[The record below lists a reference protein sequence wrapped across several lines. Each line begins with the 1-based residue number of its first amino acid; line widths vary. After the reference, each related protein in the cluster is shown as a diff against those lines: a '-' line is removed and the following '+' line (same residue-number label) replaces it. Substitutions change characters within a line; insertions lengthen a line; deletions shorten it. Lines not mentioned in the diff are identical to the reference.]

1 MYTNCFTDEL
11 VVYRL
16 NTFPF
21 LHLGF
26 FHYLVNM
33 IAFIPLLDRFEA
45 EFGTLVTFILF
56 TGPFATLPGGIYT
69 LIERFIYHSNTSV
82 QGASIWVFML
92 LANEAIKTY
101 RANPYFEL
109 STLKIPTWT
118 TPLILNVFIAF
129 IVPRSSFTGH
139 MCGLAI
145 GYLWG
150 LGYIRFLAPSE
161 KILRWIE
168 NKLNPLGRLPHYVSV
183 DQKVYGRY
191 GVLPSTSTPRV
202 PTLANGAAIGLT
214 GVTGGTQRLGP

>member
-1 MYTNCFTDEL
+1 
-11 VVYRL
+11 
-16 NTFPF
+16 
-21 LHLGF
+21 
-26 FHYLVNM
+26 M

-45 EFGTLVTFILF
+45 EVGTLVTFILF

-191 GVLPSTSTPRV
+191 GVLPSTSIPRV